1 METFYLP
8 IEKIVPE
15 ENKFE
20 DLDGELFEKLVDSIE
35 KYGILE
41 PLLVSKEN
49 GNYKL
54 IQGHQRLRAAKKLGF
69 PEVPC
74 QHIEDEETALGAKY
88 DVNLY
93 RRHLNLEEIIAYE
106 EKKEIEKEEFKSKY
120 SLIPELEHL
129 ENIIPE
135 EFKKA
140 LLKLPKEQQRKFYNA
155 LPVKYVNEAY
165 EIEEQ
170 TKQNKEKIQD
180 VTKQIKEKDQEI
192 FELMMKLEK
201 MEEEIERLNEIK
213 NAKKEEIN
221 KMVKIKLEQEKQ
233 KLEKQLKTEYSDN
246 EFSIKLDEYKKKL
259 EKEYKEKLE
268 KELAK
273 EVEEYRKIAEKHSKE
288 REELKRQFTP
298 LQEEIKR
305 LKKDLELFKQSE
317 ENAKKAEEYTKTSL
331 MKFLEQAKTLDT
343 FKILINEMVN
353 LRKKISAYQDIIVN
367 MGSLISLDIETV
379 NKIKKTMIP
388 VFEKELNLLIETSRV
403 TMNIILG
410 LS

>member
-69 PEVPC
+69 SEVPC
-74 QHIEDEETALGAKY
+74 QYIEDEETVLGAKY